1 VIFAIDIQAY
11 LKLYNNLEIIKSRLL
26 SGFYDERETVSIVL
40 F

>member
-11 LKLYNNLEIIKSRLL
+11 LKLYNNLEIIKSSLL